1 MNRLNLML
9 RIVSLTVAVFMAA
22 ALPAA
27 APPPA
32 WETVD
37 TTIVTE
43 AVDDLAVTVRD
54 HYIYVSVPRPTG
66 VKLFTI
72 LGQPIAQA
80 TLPAG
85 ISRFRVGARGIYI
98 LKAGSIT
105 KRITI

>member
-1 MNRLNLML
+1 MKRMYLLI
-9 RIVSLTVAVFMAA
+9 RTVPVALAAMMMAPA
-22 ALPAA
+22 AA
-27 APPPA
+27 APPPPL

-37 TTIVTE
+37 NVVADT
-43 AVDDLAVTVRD
+43 ADDLAVTVRD
-54 HYIYVSVPRPTG
+54 RYIYVSVPRSTD

-72 LGQPIAQA
+72 LGQPIARA

-85 ISRFRVGARGIYI
+85 TSRFKVSARGIYI

>member
-1 MNRLNLML
+1 MNRLRLL
-9 RIVSLTVAVFMAA
+9 TRIVPVALAAMMMAPA
-22 ALPAA
+22 AA
-27 APPPA
+27 APPPPPA
-32 WETVD
+32 WEAVD
-37 TTIVTE
+37 TVVAE
-43 AVDDLAVTVRD
+43 AADDLAVSVRD
-54 HYIYVSVPRPTG
+54 QYIYVSVPRPTG

-85 ISRFRVGARGIYI
+85 TSRFRVSARGIYI